1 MTSEAP
7 FGPVEEVNSKRM
19 RNQFGLCDAGSAKHG
34 FGPASTRRERGAFE
48 RPPRR
53 GFLKGLAGLCLVP
66 ALLAA
71 GGAAIQA
78 HAEPLRQADEVVVA
92 KGERKLYLMRRGKV
106 LKWFWI
112 ALGRFPVGPK
122 TEIGDGRTPE
132 GIYWIKGRDVD
143 SDFYR
148 ALWLSYPN
156 SADRE
161 RAERLGVNPGGG
173 IMIHALPE
181 GYGPKGPGVPMI
193 DWTDGCIAVT
203 NADMDEIWA
212 QVPDGTRVE
221 IRP

>member
-1 MTSEAP
+1 
-7 FGPVEEVNSKRM
+7 M
-19 RNQFGLCDAGSAKHG
+19 RNQPGPCDRGSAKHEI
-34 FGPASTRRERGAFE
+34 GPAG
-48 RPPRR
+48 PPRELAASGRLQRR
-53 GFLKGLAGLCLVP
+53 GVLKGLTGLCLVP
-66 ALLAA
+66 ALLIA
-71 GGAAIQA
+71 GGVAIQPR
-78 HAEPLRQADEVVVA
+78 AEPLLQADEVVVA

-106 LKWFWI
+106 LKWFWV

-122 TEIGDGRTPE
+122 TELGDGRTPE

-212 QVPDGTRVE
+212 RVPDGTRVE

>member
-1 MTSEAP
+1 
-7 FGPVEEVNSKRM
+7 M
-19 RNQFGLCDAGSAKHG
+19 RNQSGPCDGGSAKCG
-34 FGPASTRRERGAFE
+34 LRPAGTSGGVATSARL
-48 RPPRR
+48 PRR
-53 GFLKGLAGLCLVP
+53 DFIKCLTGLCLVP
-66 ALLAA
+66 VLFTRA
-71 GGAAIQA
+71 G
-78 HAEPLRQADEVVVA
+78 AEPLLQADEVVVA
-92 KGERKLYLMRRGKV
+92 KGERKLYLMRRGEV

-112 ALGRFPVGPK
+112 ALGRFPIGPK

-132 GIYWIKGRDVD
+132 GVYWIKGRDVD

-156 SADRE
+156 SVDRE
-161 RAERLGVNPGGG
+161 RAEQLGVNPGGG

-212 QVPDGTRVE
+212 RVPDGTRVE